1 VSEPD
6 LPKDDQAAD
15 RRLTRHERF
24 EAIEQA
30 AIEAE
35 LETGR
40 REETIAGA
48 KRSLVVRL
56 VSGLVGLV
64 LIVAGIIMLV
74 IPGPGL
80 LAIVLGLGLISPD
93 VPFAARLLDRLK
105 DRLPQDADG
114 NLPGH
119 VIVMMVTV
127 AVVFTG
133 ASIWFT
139 FGR

>member
-1 VSEPD
+1 MSEPD
-6 LPKDDQAAD
+6 LPEDDSLAHD
-15 RRLTRHERF
+15 RLTRHERF
-24 EAIEQA
+24 EAIEKA

-48 KRSLVVRL
+48 KRSILVRL
-56 VSGLVGLV
+56 VSGLVGLT
-64 LIVAGIIMLV
+64 LIVAGLIMLV

-80 LAIVLGLGLISPD
+80 LAIVLGLGLIAPD

-127 AVVFTG
+127 AVCFTG
-133 ASIWFT
+133 ASIWWT